1 MIVFISQKISNGGCE
16 EMNGGR
22 YRTWLGTKKTNG
34 GIIVLCAPSFWCP
47 PSHYSYFFFAY
58 KYIQS
63 INSFTHNNTK
73 LSYSSTLSLCI
84 YLPSCSV
91 LVRASH
97 CMAATN
103 SSSRGITALGKRV
116 VNQIWN
122 SNSPSPALASR
133 YPLCTLSISFP
144 LFSYSSASITFSL
157 IRKRVSIFLFCSL
170 LPLFC
175 LLVFALVVSCF
186 DCFSGV
192 SVV

>member
-1 MIVFISQKISNGGCE
+1 
-16 EMNGGR
+16 MNGGR
-22 YRTWLGTKKTNG
+22 YRTWLGCEENERG
-34 GIIVLCAPSFWCP
+34 DHCAPSFWCP
-47 PSHYSYFFFAY
+47 PSHYSYFFLHINIS
-58 KYIQS
+58 IQLIPLHTTTQS
-63 INSFTHNNTK
+63 SATSL
-73 LSYSSTLSLCI
+73 LSLSLCI